1 MISRQFLIPITRLFS
16 LFLLLNLYSCKTDS
30 DKIKNA
36 NETVEIFVRDLEMK
50 NTALLNKTYP
60 KFKEI
65 GEYWVLSSFKIDDT
79 KIDGNQITVYGKYKK
94 GNQVQTPIMFI
105 LKEFGSEYRITDSK
119 GLSTYYETEIY
130 NFLLNLGCID
140 NNSGDIEIEKECSKR
155 EYLYNSTVEALK
167 SELESLI
174 SIDNSNLSSNN
185 GYYVSGNLIVT
196 NNSDFTIPSAA
207 YRMSIGFIN
216 TNSSKGVDKQVISDF
231 YPNIP
236 SHESVSIP
244 VTYVPING
252 GNKFG
257 GIFEIHNSDQLK
269 KVLNEQVSLL
279 KWDCSGFDNLGGF

>member
-105 LKEFGSEYRITDSK
+105 LKEVVVVP
-119 GLSTYYETEIY
+119 
-130 NFLLNLGCID
+130 
-140 NNSGDIEIEKECSKR
+140 
-155 EYLYNSTVEALK
+155 TVL
-167 SELESLI
+167 
-174 SIDNSNLSSNN
+174 
-185 GYYVSGNLIVT
+185 
-196 NNSDFTIPSAA
+196 P
-207 YRMSIGFIN
+207 
-216 TNSSKGVDKQVISDF
+216 
-231 YPNIP
+231 
-236 SHESVSIP
+236 H
-244 VTYVPING
+244 
-252 GNKFG
+252 
-257 GIFEIHNSDQLK
+257 
-269 KVLNEQVSLL
+269 
-279 KWDCSGFDNLGGF
+279 